1 MNKNLIFTATYNE
14 VDNISTFLDIVLKIP
29 HIDILIVD
37 DNSPDKTGDIIS
49 KYQKKNKNL
58 FLINRNGKEGLDSAH
73 KIGFNFAKEKKYE
86 NLITLDADLSHDP
99 NMIPKFIKI
108 LDKEPFVIGSR
119 YMTGASNDM
128 KFFRY
133 ALSFVGNKVIK
144 FVLNINSDEFTSS
157 FRGFALSK
165 LKKFDINDVKT
176 KGYSFFMATIYQI
189 NKLGYNIN
197 QIPLQ
202 FKDRKEGVSKIPKI
216 EIFRTLKNL
225 FLIKINKLW

>member
-1 MNKNLIFTATYNE
+1 MNKNLVFTATYNE
-14 VDNISTFLDIVLKIP
+14 IDNISVFLDLVLKISN
-29 HIDILIVD
+29 IDILIVD
-37 DNSPDKTGDIIS
+37 DNSPDKTSEIIRR
-49 KYQKKNKNL
+49 YQKNNKNL
-58 FLINRNGKEGLDSAH
+58 FLVNRKGKEGLDSAH
-73 KIGFNFAKEKKYE
+73 KIGFNFAKEKNYE

-99 NMIPKFIKI
+99 NMIPKFIEM
-108 LDKEPFVIGSR
+108 LKEKPFVIGSR
-119 YMTGASNDM
+119 YMTGATNDM

-133 ALSFVGNKVIK
+133 ALSYAGNKVIK

-176 KGYSFFMATIYQI
+176 KGYSFFMATIYLI
-189 NKLGYNIN
+189 SKLGYNIN

-202 FKDRKEGVSKIPKI
+202 FKDRKEGISKIPKI

-225 FLIKINKLW
+225 FLIKINKL